1 MSDALRLS
9 INPSRLPVD
18 PGSSV
23 DLALQIENRTG
34 VVDEFTVEVLG
45 PAAGWAT
52 PDRSRVPL
60 FPNRTETVTIKV
72 QPPRTSFPNAGVIPL
87 GIRVRS
93 SVSPDLSAVEEC
105 RVELNPFVEVAAE
118 IRPRTSRGRFG
129 ASHRLRII
137 NRGNAPATVSLY
149 ADVQQG
155 DCHVVLPDTPLK
167 LAAGER
173 RTTRIKVRPSETHFT
188 GPEEIHQFRIKVE
201 PQGGPGGA
209 PAGAPAV
216 TVDGSMR
223 QRAVA
228 QIPTTLLVTAALVL
242 GAAYVVYGKGLN
254 LGPVSLPRS
263 NAVSSAP
270 LVAQSQA
277 PQSPVSVVVPPSPSP
292 RTAPSPTLPTPTPLI
307 VQSVAFSPNGNS
319 PPVVTVSGLNFG
331 AAPTGVADNSTNCG
345 SYANNGSD
353 FGNNLWLQA
362 GNFAAFGQ
370 GTPPTGTCVGLI
382 ITSWSNTRAEF
393 TFGSAYRSFDHWYIS
408 AGDAY
413 VLNFKGVQFSG
424 TVTFPAAT
432 IQAVKFTKSGNTPP
446 VVTVTGANFGP
457 APAGANDNVNGC
469 GTFSSNGQDFGDN
482 LWVQAGTFAAFG
494 NGTPPTGSCV
504 GLIVTSWTGT
514 QIVFTF
520 GSGYNSYDHW
530 YMSPGDSYVLHLMGL
545 QFTGTV
551 SFA

>member
-155 DCHVVLPDTPLK
+155 DCNVVLPDTPLK

-201 PQGGPGGA
+201 PQGG
-209 PAGAPAV
+209 APAV
-216 TVDGSMR
+216 MVDGSMR
-223 QRAVA
+223 QRAIA
-228 QIPTTLLVTAALVL
+228 KIPTTLLVTAALVL

-254 LGPVSLPRS
+254 LSPVSPPRS

-270 LVAQSQA
+270 LAAQSQ
-277 PQSPVSVVVPPSPSP
+277 
-292 RTAPSPTLPTPTPLI
+292 I
-307 VQSVAFSPNGNS
+307 G
-319 PPVVTVSGLNFG
+319 
-331 AAPTGVADNSTNCG
+331 
-345 SYANNGSD
+345 
-353 FGNNLWLQA
+353 
-362 GNFAAFGQ
+362 
-370 GTPPTGTCVGLI
+370 
-382 ITSWSNTRAEF
+382 RA
-393 TFGSAYRSFDHWYIS
+393 
-408 AGDAY
+408 
-413 VLNFKGVQFSG
+413 
-424 TVTFPAAT
+424 
-432 IQAVKFTKSGNTPP
+432 
-446 VVTVTGANFGP
+446 
-457 APAGANDNVNGC
+457 
-469 GTFSSNGQDFGDN
+469 
-482 LWVQAGTFAAFG
+482 
-494 NGTPPTGSCV
+494 SCRER
-504 GLIVTSWTGT
+504 
-514 QIVFTF
+514 
-520 GSGYNSYDHW
+520 
-530 YMSPGDSYVLHLMGL
+530 
-545 QFTGTV
+545 
-551 SFA
+551 

>member
-188 GPEEIHQFRIKVE
+188 GPEEIHQFRIKIE

-209 PAGAPAV
+209 PGGTPAV

-277 PQSPVSVVVPPSPSP
+277 
-292 RTAPSPTLPTPTPLI
+292 
-307 VQSVAFSPNGNS
+307 
-319 PPVVTVSGLNFG
+319 TVSGLNFG
-331 AAPTGVADNSTNCG
+331 SAPAGVADNSTNCG
-345 SYANNGSD
+345 SYTNNGSD